1 MKQKLIKLII
11 IISTISLL
19 GIVFTQLYWVRNAVV
34 MKEEQFDESVVI
46 ALKSVVNQLM
56 EFHNDSTMKQIQD
69 FGPECV
75 IEKTDIAD
83 IINSKMLDSLMQN
96 ELRCFKINKDYEYA
110 IINLHNDR
118 FEMGTCKN
126 FKNEL
131 ISSYHKVSLSALYK
145 PGDYW
150 LSVYFPSQKSMILSK
165 MIFWL
170 ILSAIFLLTVIF
182 TFSFII
188 YSIIRQ
194 KKLSQ
199 MKTDFVNNM
208 THEFKTP
215 ISTISLASEMLL
227 KKNVYESPDKTQRY
241 AKVIYDENNRM
252 QSQVE
257 HVLQIAMLDK
267 GEMKMKPKEVDVHK
281 IIHKVVDNF
290 NLLVKKR
297 NGVVLKQ
304 LYAVSPVIYADRLH
318 ITNIIH
324 NLLDNAN
331 KYTPE
336 EPRIIIA
343 TKNIGQGIQISIK
356 DNGIGIS
363 HESQKNI
370 FKKLYRVPTGNLH
383 NVKGFGL
390 GLYYVKTMI
399 EAHGGSIR
407 LYSEVGKG
415 SKFELY
421 LPVEIKNRMK
431 DEEES

>member
-1 MKQKLIKLII
+1 
-11 IISTISLL
+11 
-19 GIVFTQLYWVRNAVV
+19 
-34 MKEEQFDESVVI
+34 MKEEQFDESVMI

-56 EFHNDSTMKQIQD
+56 ELHNDSTIKQIQHL
-69 FGPECV
+69 GPDCV
-75 IEKTDIAD
+75 IEKTDIRD
-83 IINSKMLDSLMQN
+83 IIYPKTLDSLIQN
-96 ELRCFKINKDYEYA
+96 ELGCFKINKDYEYA
-110 IINLHNDR
+110 VINLHNDR
-118 FEMGTCKN
+118 FEMGIYKN
-126 FKNEL
+126 FRTEL
-131 ISSYHKVSLSALYK
+131 LTSYHKVSLSSLYK
-145 PGDYW
+145 PGNYY
-150 LSVYFPSQKSMILSK
+150 LAVYFPFQKSMILSK
-165 MIFWL
+165 LVFWL
-170 ILSAIFLLTVIF
+170 ILSAVFLLVMIF

-227 KKNVYESPDKTQRY
+227 NKNVFESPVRTRRY

-257 HVLQIAMLDK
+257 RVLQIAILDK
-267 GEMKMKPKEVDVHK
+267 GEMKIKPREIDIHK
-281 IIHKVVDNF
+281 IIIRVVDNF
-290 NLLVKKR
+290 NLVVKKR
-297 NGVVLKQ
+297 SGIVLPQ
-304 LYAVSPVIYADRLH
+304 LNATHSGLVADRMH

-336 EPRIIIA
+336 EPRIIIT
-343 TKNIGQGIQISIK
+343 TKNINHGIQISIE

-363 HESQKNI
+363 HENQKNI

-383 NVKGFGL
+383 DVKGFGL

-399 EAHGGSIR
+399 EAHGGHIR
-407 LYSEVGKG
+407 LHSEIGKG

-421 LPVEIKNRMK
+421 LPFNSKNRMK
-431 DEEES
+431 NEEES